1 MLFMRKIV
9 FTSLAVCFVS
19 LAFAQDDSSVRRML
33 PNKKETPSNDHFMIQ
48 LGHLSWIGKPDSI
61 NTKGLARTFNF
72 YVLLNFPFKTNPK
85 WSVALGPGI
94 ATDNM
99 YFDEMM
105 VGIKDNT
112 AGIVFDD
119 VSDTAH
125 FKKYK
130 LGTAYLEAP
139 VELRYRFNPNDDS
152 KSVKLAI
159 GAKLET
165 LLAAKIKGVELQ
177 SASDQTINDYTL
189 KEKSKRFFNK
199 QRLSVTGRVGY
210 GAFSLFA
217 SYSVTP
223 LFREGLGP
231 TIRPLSIGLTI
242 SGL

>member
-1 MLFMRKIV
+1 MRKIV
-9 FTSLAVCFVS
+9 VTVLASCFVS
-19 LAFAQDDSSVRRML
+19 LVFAQNDSSVRRML

-48 LGHLSWIGKPDSI
+48 LGHLSWTGKPDSI
-61 NTKGLARTFNF
+61 NTKGLPRTFNM
-72 YVLLNFPFKTNPK
+72 YVLLNFPFRTNPR

-99 YFDEMM
+99 YFDEMN

-112 AGIVFDD
+112 SSIVFDD

-130 LGTAYLEAP
+130 LGTAFLEAP

-152 KSVKLAI
+152 RSVKLAI
-159 GAKLET
+159 GAKIGT

-177 SASDQTINDYTL
+177 NAADQAINDYTL
-189 KEKSKRFFNK
+189 KEKSKRFFSK